1 MVGILRCSSYFSDKI
16 CVGKKAF
23 SFEIQDNVFA
33 QVIKNVDDCFL
44 RKFEGLDGEIDAMMK
59 DIKTLGDEEEEEEE
73 DSTLD
78 VLETQ
83 DEDVQ
88 GKENKEDVVKLIEI
102 VVEEYVKDTNTE
114 NV

>member
-1 MVGILRCSSYFSDKI
+1 MKI
-16 CVGKKAF
+16 WH
-23 SFEIQDNVFA
+23 
-33 QVIKNVDDCFL
+33 
-44 RKFEGLDGEIDAMMK
+44 
-59 DIKTLGDEEEEEEE
+59 DERYQNKRRRRRGGGGGFNI
-73 DSTLD
+73 D

-102 VVEEYVKDTNTE
+102 VVEEYVKDPNME

>member
-1 MVGILRCSSYFSDKI
+1 MPWR
-16 CVGKKAF
+16 
-23 SFEIQDNVFA
+23 
-33 QVIKNVDDCFL
+33 
-44 RKFEGLDGEIDAMMK
+44 DAMMK
-59 DIKTLGDEEEEEEE
+59 DIKTKGDEEEEEEVE
-73 DSTLD
+73 DSTLN

-102 VVEEYVKDTNTE
+102 VVEEYVKDPNTE